1 MDEIGTGSQYGLWGW
16 GNNEQQYY
24 QSSNT
29 EVNNGTLKII
39 AKEEP
44 NGITDSW
51 GNTKYYSSSRITTK
65 NKHDFKFGK
74 IQAAGIKSVD
84 GQGFWL
90 LWMLPTGEFGLVMGK

>member
-1 MDEIGTGSQYGLWGW
+1 M
-16 GNNEQQYY
+16 NNNTINQPF
-24 QSSNT
+24 NT

-74 IQAAGIKSVD
+74 IQARIGAVD
-84 GQGFWL
+84 GQGFNAA
-90 LWMLPTGEFGLVMGK
+90 FGCYQQEEVGPVMEK